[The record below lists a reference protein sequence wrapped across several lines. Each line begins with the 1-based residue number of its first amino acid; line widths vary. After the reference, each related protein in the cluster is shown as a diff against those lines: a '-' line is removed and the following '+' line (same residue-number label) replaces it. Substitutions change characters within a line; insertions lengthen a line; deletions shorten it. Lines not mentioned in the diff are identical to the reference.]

1 MLDEEE
7 ANDEDER
14 ETSVSVRRS
23 MPSGDGSTKMLSGG
37 EFLPSR
43 IVRE

>member
-23 MPSGDGSTKMLSGG
+23 MPSGDGSTKMPSGG